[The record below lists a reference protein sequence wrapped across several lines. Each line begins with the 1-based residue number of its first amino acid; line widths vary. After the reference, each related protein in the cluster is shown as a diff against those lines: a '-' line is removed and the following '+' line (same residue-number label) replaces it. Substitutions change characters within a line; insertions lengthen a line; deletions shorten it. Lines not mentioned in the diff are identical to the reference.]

1 MTKYDPDNDSNYP
14 KVGDKID
21 DNRKV
26 KKATHIETN
35 DLMRLLTS
43 TELPADSENLIIVDC
58 PTISNIK
65 YLVWWE
71 KSNV

>member
-26 KKATHIETN
+26 KKVTHIETN

-43 TELPADSENLIIVDC
+43 TELPADSEHLIIVDC

-71 KSNV
+71 KI